1 MAQIDPDDIETIS
14 VLKDASA
21 TAVYGVRGAN
31 GVILVTT
38 RRGRE
43 GETQISF
50 SSEFGVTSFNRIS
63 QTLNSES
70 VSRFMR
76 EGAINDGFDP
86 SDTGN
91 TRGTFSCQNMTTI
104 YIVLQKSPFTHP
116 DNDFVDMFT
125 KNGLQQKYNV
135 NPIGRK

>member
-91 TRGTFSCQNMTTI
+91 TRFSCQNMTTI
-104 YIVLQKSPFTHP
+104 YIVP
-116 DNDFVDMFT
+116 
-125 KNGLQQKYNV
+125 
-135 NPIGRK
+135 RKVRLHTRTMTL

>member
-43 GETQISF
+43 GETRISF

-63 QTLNSES
+63 QTLNAES

-76 EGAINDGFDP
+76 EGLSMMALTLPIQVILAV
-86 SDTGN
+86 
-91 TRGTFSCQNMTTI
+91 FSCQNMTTTS
-104 YIVLQKSPFTHP
+104 IVP
-116 DNDFVDMFT
+116 
-125 KNGLQQKYNV
+125 
-135 NPIGRK
+135 RKARLHTRTMTL